1 MESLLRKAREAR
13 EFLTPVLKNSKFLT
27 EGVLTPE
34 EFVRAGDNL
43 TFKCPT
49 WRWESGDARHSKP
62 YLPEHKQ
69 YLCTRGVPCRARVSV
84 MEAEYAKTTA
94 SAAEALEG
102 DDESAG
108 GGGGGGSEGADW
120 TVLSDGD
127 EKKKKTAQSE
137 ASAAPA
143 GGASK
148 PQEGEKDA
156 DGSDSDS
163 DSDYLDMEA
172 FEDETLLQ
180 DDAAALPA
188 ATGGPGNAARGNSG
202 KSSQGGGGGGNIE
215 KTRTYDLSITY
226 DNYYK
231 TPRVW
236 LFGCVL
242 CMLDFSDFCLCC
254 TLDAVLVRCLALSP
268 FNVELFVVIPCV
280 PAYDQ
285 LRSARQSPGCRTDI

>member
-49 WRWESGDARHSKP
+49 WRWESGDAQHSKP

-94 SAAEALEG
+94 SAAEALDG
-102 DDESAG
+102 DDENAEG
-108 GGGGGGSEGADW
+108 GGGGGAGSAGGADW

-127 EKKKKTAQSE
+127 EKKKKKKKESS
-137 ASAAPA
+137 SAHNESSATPA
-143 GGASK
+143 EGASK
-148 PQEGEKDA
+148 PLPEGGANDNNS
-156 DGSDSDS
+156 DSDSDS

-180 DDAAALPA
+180 DDAAALPG
-188 ATGGPGNAARGNSG
+188 ATGGPANAARSQSGNSAE
-202 KSSQGGGGGGNIE
+202 GGGGGRGGNIE

-236 LFGCVL
+236 LFGCV
-242 CMLDFSDFCLCC
+242 
-254 TLDAVLVRCLALSP
+254 VLAGIQIARRLPVPRSLRCA
-268 FNVELFVVIPCV
+268 
-280 PAYDQ
+280 
-285 LRSARQSPGCRTDI
+285 